1 MLANSV
7 LVRRSD
13 SADIEIYDQR
23 DNFIASRKSGE
34 WHGKLL
40 FNDFELEEFTL
51 IENDAEIE
59 SILTEARAA
68 LNRPFVVASDQA
80 AKSA

>member
-7 LVRRSD
+7 LIRRSD
-13 SADIEIYDQR
+13 NADIEIYDER
-23 DNFIASRKSGE
+23 DNFIASKKQGE
-34 WHGKLL
+34 WHNKLL
-40 FNDFELEEFTL
+40 FNDYELEEFTL

-59 SILTEARAA
+59 SILEEARAA
-68 LNRPFVVASDQA
+68 LNRPLLGTPDQA